1 MEDIPLLEFD
11 NDRTALIEPAVQ
23 HRNTNPPERC
33 IMPFYASVIN
43 KLKNDAVLE
52 KIYELEPASVLLS
65 PIDVYRM
72 NSGSGDISV
81 VFPGLGAPL
90 TAALFEELIALGCRK
105 FVACGSCG
113 VLKPELKRGAV
124 VIPSSAV
131 RDEGT
136 SFHYCPPA
144 RTIEMEPEVVGKL
157 EAVLQ
162 RHHIPYEVGRTWT
175 TDAFY
180 RETKGKIAKR
190 KAEGCI
196 TVEMECA
203 AMLAVAK
210 FRGVVFG
217 QYLGAGDDVSGDVWD
232 PRRVEDRLTFQ
243 EKLFWL
249 SVEAV
254 LNL

>member
-1 MEDIPLLEFD
+1 MEFVPLLEFD
-11 NDRTALIEPAVQ
+11 NDRMALIEPSI
-23 HRNTNPPERC
+23 HHKNINPPERC
-33 IMPFYASVIN
+33 VMPFYASVII
-43 KLKNDAVLE
+43 KLKNDKTLE
-52 KIYELEPASVLLS
+52 KIYELEPAGVLLS
-65 PIDVYRM
+65 PIDVYKI
-72 NSGSGDISV
+72 NSGSDDVSV

-113 VLKPELKRGAV
+113 VLKPELKRGVV
-124 VIPSSAV
+124 VIPNSAV

-136 SFHYCPPA
+136 SFHYCPPG
-144 RTIEMEPEVVGKL
+144 RTIEMEPEVTRKM

-162 RHHIPYEVGRTWT
+162 RHNVPYEVGKTWT
-175 TDAFY
+175 TDGFY
-180 RETKGKIAKR
+180 RETRGKITKR

-203 AMLAVAK
+203 ALLAVAK